1 MNIRNIGVFAH
12 VDAGKTTLSEQLL
25 MHSGAIRRAGSV
37 DEGTAHTDNL
47 PVEQRRGISV
57 KATCVSMDWRGTLI
71 NLIDTPGHVDFSAE
85 VERSLWALDAAVVVV
100 CAVEGVQP
108 HTETL
113 FQALKEQSIPTLFF
127 LNKMDREGADVARV
141 LAQIH
146 RLLTPDAVLMADPDA
161 VTEFVCSQ
169 DDELLERYLSGEEF
183 MPSFIRGRLADMTRR
198 AAAYPVYAGS
208 ALRDEGVISLLD
220 AMVDFLPS
228 PNPSDSPCG
237 EPPPL
242 RRGGSDLIRHRASA
256 APPSPEGKAN
266 QAPLRRGAVAGPA
279 TEGLVGRDL
288 CGVVFASTQDRVLG
302 RGVWVR
308 LYTGSLEN
316 RAPVTLPAGVDP
328 LTGEEKLVQR
338 KITQIR
344 RVDGSDA
351 GSLTA
356 GEIGVIYGLGDVK
369 VGQVLGDEALLPRRV
384 EPGSLRTPLIT
395 VQVIPE
401 KPEDMQALRVACE
414 ALSAE
419 DPLLQV
425 RYAKAL
431 NELQLHVMGTIQL
444 EIIQEL
450 LDTRFNMKV
459 SFSKPAVIY
468 RETIAK
474 PASGFVAYTMPK
486 PCWAIM
492 RFEIE
497 PAPRG
502 SGVTFK
508 SVVPVRDILL
518 RYQHQVEQALPL
530 ALHQGRLGWQV
541 TDVNITLVEGNHHQ
555 FHTHPLDFIVATPWG
570 IQDGLMRG
578 GSTLLEPILET
589 RFLLPPDCVGRVM
602 SDVALMRGEVTHT
615 ETDADRV
622 LMTALIPVATSVD
635 YAATLA
641 SATSGRGS
649 MSVKLHGYRDCPL
662 ELGATAPR
670 RSVDPL
676 DTSKYILAARSALEG
691 GIFDLE

>member
-1 MNIRNIGVFAH
+1 MNIRNIGIFAH

-25 MHSGAIRRAGSV
+25 MHAGAIRRVGSV

-57 KATCVSMDWRGTLI
+57 KATCVSLNWRDTTI

-113 FQALKEQSIPTLFF
+113 FQALKEQQIPTLFF
-127 LNKMDREGADVARV
+127 LNKTDREGADTAHV
-141 LAQIH
+141 LAQIQ
-146 RLLTPDAVLMADPDA
+146 RLLTPHAVPKADAEA
-161 VTEFVCSQ
+161 VTEFVCAQ
-169 DDELLERYLSGEEF
+169 DDELLERYLSGED
-183 MPSFIRGRLADMTRR
+183 MAPDFIHARLADMTR
-198 AAAYPVYAGS
+198 AAEACPVYAGS
-208 ALRDEGVISLLD
+208 ALRDEGVAPLLD
-220 AMVDFLPS
+220 AMVDFLPAPE
-228 PNPSDSPCG
+228 PNGDG
-237 EPPPL
+237 
-242 RRGGSDLIRHRASA
+242 
-256 APPSPEGKAN
+256 
-266 QAPLRRGAVAGPA
+266 
-279 TEGLVGRDL
+279 L

-308 LYTGSLEN
+308 LYAGALEN

-351 GSLTA
+351 GSLVA

-369 VGQVLGDEALLPRRV
+369 VGQVLGNEALLPRRV
-384 EPGSLRTPLIT
+384 EPGHLRTPLIT

-401 KPEDMQALRVACE
+401 KPEEMQNLRVACE

-450 LDTRFNMKV
+450 LDTRFGMKV
-459 SFSKPAVIY
+459 TFSKPAVIY
-468 RETIAK
+468 KETIAK
-474 PASGFVAYTMPK
+474 AASGFVAYTMPK

-508 SVVPVRDILL
+508 STVPVRDILL

-530 ALHQGRLGWQV
+530 ALHQGRLGWEV
-541 TDVNITLVEGNHHQ
+541 TDVNITLVDGNHHQ

-570 IQDGLMRG
+570 IQDGLQRG
-578 GSTLLEPILET
+578 GSTLLEPILEV

-622 LMTALIPVATSVD
+622 LMTALVPVATSVD

-649 MSVKLHGYRDCPL
+649 MSVKLHSYRDCPL
-662 ELGATAPR
+662 ELGATSPR

>member
-1 MNIRNIGVFAH
+1 MNIRNIGVFAY

-25 MHSGAIRRAGSV
+25 MHSGAIRRVGSV

-57 KATCVSMDWRGTLI
+57 KATCVSMEWRGVTI

-113 FQALKEQSIPTLFF
+113 FQALKEQGIPTLFF
-127 LNKMDREGADVARV
+127 LNKTDREGADVDRV
-141 LAQIH
+141 LSQIR
-146 RLLTPDAVLMADPDA
+146 RLLTPDAVLMADDDA
-161 VTEFVCSQ
+161 VTEFVCAQ
-169 DDELLERYLSGEEF
+169 DDELLERFFAGEEF
-183 MPSFIRGRLADMTRR
+183 APAFIRDRLADMTGK

-208 ALRDEGVISLLD
+208 ALRDEGVIPLLD
-220 AMVDFLPS
+220 AMVDFLPE
-228 PNPSDSPCG
+228 PSA
-237 EPPPL
+237 
-242 RRGGSDLIRHRASA
+242 GGDA
-256 APPSPEGKAN
+256 
-266 QAPLRRGAVAGPA
+266 
-279 TEGLVGRDL
+279 L

-308 LYTGSLEN
+308 LYAGSLEN

-351 GSLTA
+351 GAITA

-401 KPEDMQALRVACE
+401 KPEEMQALRVACE

-450 LDTRFNMKV
+450 LDTRFGMKV

-468 RETIAK
+468 KETIAK
-474 PASGFVAYTMPK
+474 AASGFVAYTMPK

-502 SGVTFK
+502 SGVTFN
-508 SVVPVRDILL
+508 STVPVRDILL

-541 TDVNITLVEGNHHQ
+541 TDVNITLVDGNHHQ

-570 IQDGLMRG
+570 IQDGLVRG
-578 GSTLLEPILET
+578 GSTLLEPILEV

-622 LMTALIPVATSVD
+622 LMTALVPVATSVD
-635 YAATLA
+635 YASTLA

>member
-1 MNIRNIGVFAH
+1 MMNQMRNIGIFAH

-25 MHSGAIRRAGSV
+25 MHSGAIRRVGSV

-57 KATCVSMDWRGTLI
+57 KATCVSLNWHGTTI

-85 VERSLWALDAAVVVV
+85 VERSLWALDAAVAVV

-113 FQALKEQSIPTLFF
+113 FQALKEQHIPTIFF
-127 LNKMDREGADVARV
+127 LNKTDREGADVPRV
-141 LAQIH
+141 LAQIQ
-146 RLLTPDAVLMADPDA
+146 RLLMPDAVFMEDGDA
-161 VTEFVCSQ
+161 VTEFVCAK
-169 DDELLERYLSGEEF
+169 DDDLLERYLSGETFTEE
-183 MPSFIRGRLADMTRR
+183 FIRTRLADMTR
-198 AAAYPVYAGS
+198 AADACPVYAGS
-208 ALRDEGVISLLD
+208 ALRDEGITPLLD
-220 AMVDFLPS
+220 AMVDFLPAPVS
-228 PNPSDSPCG
+228 
-237 EPPPL
+237 
-242 RRGGSDLIRHRASA
+242 GGNDLA
-256 APPSPEGKAN
+256 
-266 QAPLRRGAVAGPA
+266 
-279 TEGLVGRDL
+279 
-288 CGVVFASTQDRVLG
+288 GVVFASTQDRVLG

-308 LYTGSLEN
+308 LYAGSLEN

-384 EPGSLRTPLIT
+384 EPGHLRTPLIT

-401 KPEDMQALRVACE
+401 KPEEMQNLRVACE

-450 LDTRFNMKV
+450 LDTRFGMKV
-459 SFSKPAVIY
+459 TFSKPAVIY
-468 RETIAK
+468 KETIAK
-474 PASGFVAYTMPK
+474 AASGFVAYTMPK

-502 SGVTFK
+502 SGVTFR
-508 SVVPVRDILL
+508 STVPVRDILL
-518 RYQHQVEQALPL
+518 RYRHQVEQALPL
-530 ALHQGRLGWQV
+530 ALHQGRLGWEV
-541 TDVNITLVEGNHHQ
+541 TDVNITLVDGNHHQ

-570 IQDGLMRG
+570 IQDGLQRG
-578 GSTLLEPILET
+578 GSTLLEPILEV

-622 LMTALIPVATSVD
+622 LMTALVPVATSVE

-662 ELGATAPR
+662 ELGATSPR

>member
-1 MNIRNIGVFAH
+1 MNQMRNIGIFAH

-25 MHSGAIRRAGSV
+25 MHAGAIRRVGSV

-57 KATCVSMDWRGTLI
+57 KATCVSLNWRDTAI

-113 FQALKEQSIPTLFF
+113 FQALKEQRIPTLFF
-127 LNKMDREGADVARV
+127 LNKTDREGADTARV
-141 LAQIH
+141 LAQIQ
-146 RLLTPDAVLMADPDA
+146 RLLTPHAISMADDEA
-161 VTEFVCSQ
+161 VTEFVCAQ

-183 MPSFIRGRLADMTRR
+183 APDFIHARLADMTR
-198 AAAYPVYAGS
+198 AAEACPVYAGS
-208 ALRDEGVISLLD
+208 ALRDEGVVPLLD
-220 AMVDFLPS
+220 AMVDFLPA
-228 PNPSDSPCG
+228 P
-237 EPPPL
+237 EV
-242 RRGGSDLIRHRASA
+242 GSD
-256 APPSPEGKAN
+256 G
-266 QAPLRRGAVAGPA
+266 
-279 TEGLVGRDL
+279 L
-288 CGVVFASTQDRVLG
+288 CGVAFASAQDRVLG

-308 LYTGSLEN
+308 LYAGALEN

-384 EPGSLRTPLIT
+384 EPGHLRTPLIT

-401 KPEDMQALRVACE
+401 KPEEMQNLRIACE

-450 LDTRFNMKV
+450 LDTRFGMKV

-468 RETIAK
+468 KETIAK
-474 PASGFVAYTMPK
+474 DASGFVAYTMPK

-508 SVVPVRDILL
+508 STVPVRDILL

-530 ALHQGRLGWQV
+530 ALHQGRLGWEV
-541 TDVNITLVEGNHHQ
+541 TDVNITLVDGNHHQ

-570 IQDGLMRG
+570 IQDGLQRG
-578 GSTLLEPILET
+578 GSTLLEPILEV

-622 LMTALIPVATSVD
+622 LMTALVPVATSVD

-662 ELGATAPR
+662 ELGATSAR

>member
-1 MNIRNIGVFAH
+1 MRNIGVFAH

-25 MHSGAIRRAGSV
+25 MHAGAIRHAGSV
-37 DEGTAHTDNL
+37 DEGTAHTDTL
-47 PVEQRRGISV
+47 PVEKRRGISV
-57 KATCVSMDWRGTLI
+57 KATCVSLHWRGEDI

-113 FQALKEQSIPTLFF
+113 FHALREQSIPTLFF
-127 LNKMDREGADVARV
+127 LNKTDREGADVPRV
-141 LAQIH
+141 LAQIQ
-146 RLLTPDAVLMADPDA
+146 RLLSRDAVLMSDDDA
-161 VTEFVCSQ
+161 VTELVCGQ
-169 DDELLERYLSGEEF
+169 DDDLLERYLSGETF
-183 MPSFIRGRLADMTRR
+183 APNFIRERLAVMTRG
-198 AAAYPVYAGS
+198 AEAYPVYAGS
-208 ALRDEGVISLLD
+208 ALRGEGITPLLD
-220 AMVDFLPS
+220 AMVDLL
-228 PNPSDSPCG
+228 
-237 EPPPL
+237 PPPDVS
-242 RRGGSDLIRHRASA
+242 G
-256 APPSPEGKAN
+256 E
-266 QAPLRRGAVAGPA
+266 
-279 TEGLVGRDL
+279 TL
-288 CGVVFASTQDRVLG
+288 CGVVFASTQDRMLG

-308 LYTGSLEN
+308 LYAGRMEN
-316 RAPVTLPAGVDP
+316 RMPVLLPAGVDP
-328 LTGEEKLVQR
+328 LTGEEKQVQR

-344 RVDGSDA
+344 CGDGADA
-351 GSLTA
+351 GCIAA

-369 VGQVLGDEALLPRRV
+369 VGQVLGDAALLPRRV
-384 EPGSLRTPLIT
+384 EPGHLRTPLIA

-401 KPEDMQALRVACE
+401 DPEKMQELRAACE

-419 DPLLQV
+419 DPLLQA
-425 RYAKAL
+425 RYTKSL
-431 NELQLHVMGTIQL
+431 NELQLHVMGVIQL

-450 LDTRFNMKV
+450 LDTRFGLKV
-459 SFSKPAVIY
+459 TFSKPAVIY

-474 PASGFVAYTMPK
+474 AASGFVAYTAPK

-508 SVVPVRDILL
+508 STVPVRDILL

-530 ALHQGRLGWQV
+530 ALNQGRLGWQV

-570 IQDGLMRG
+570 IQDGLQRG
-578 GSTLLEPILET
+578 GSVLLEPILEV
-589 RFLLPPDCVGRVM
+589 RFLLPPDCVGRIM

-615 ETDADRV
+615 ETEADRV

-635 YAATLA
+635 YASTLA
-641 SATSGRGS
+641 SVTSGRGS

-662 ELGATAPR
+662 EMGATAPR

>member
-1 MNIRNIGVFAH
+1 MTIRNIGVFAH

-71 NLIDTPGHVDFSAE
+71 NLIDTPGHVDFAAE
-85 VERSLWALDAAVVVV
+85 VERSLWALDAAVMVI

-113 FQALKEQSIPTLFF
+113 FQALKEQRIPTLFF
-127 LNKMDREGADVARV
+127 LNKTDREGADVGRV

-146 RLLTPDAVLMADPDA
+146 RLLTPEAVLMSDPDG
-161 VTEFVCSQ
+161 VTEFVCAQ
-169 DDELLERYLSGEEF
+169 DDELLERYLSGEELAAA
-183 MPSFIRGRLADMTRR
+183 FIHERLADMTRK
-198 AAAYPVYAGS
+198 AGAYPVYAGS
-208 ALRDEGVISLLD
+208 ALRDEGVVPLLD
-220 AMVDFLPS
+220 AMVDFLP
-228 PNPSDSPCG
+228 
-237 EPPPL
+237 
-242 RRGGSDLIRHRASA
+242 
-256 APPSPEGKAN
+256 APPADDG
-266 QAPLRRGAVAGPA
+266 
-279 TEGLVGRDL
+279 GLS
-288 CGVVFASTQDRVLG
+288 GVVFASTQDRVLG

-308 LYTGSLEN
+308 LYAGSLEN

-356 GEIGVIYGLGDVK
+356 GEIGVIYGLGDVR

-384 EPGSLRTPLIT
+384 EPGRLRTPLIT

-401 KPEDMQALRVACE
+401 KPEEMQSLRAACE

-508 SVVPVRDILL
+508 STVPVKDILL

-541 TDVNITLVEGNHHQ
+541 TDVNITLVDGNHHQ

-570 IQDGLMRG
+570 IQDGLQRG

-635 YAATLA
+635 YASALA

-662 ELGATAPR
+662 ELGAMAPR

-676 DTSKYILAARSALEG
+676 DVSKYILAARSALEG

>member
-1 MNIRNIGVFAH
+1 MNQMRNIGIFAH

-25 MHSGAIRRAGSV
+25 MHSGAIRRVGSV

-57 KATCVSMDWRGTLI
+57 KATCVSLTWRDTAI

-113 FQALKEQSIPTLFF
+113 FHALKEQHIPTLFF
-127 LNKMDREGADVARV
+127 LNKTDREGADTARV
-141 LAQIH
+141 LGQIR
-146 RLLTPDAVLMADPDA
+146 RLLTADAVPMADEDA
-161 VTEFVCSQ
+161 VTEFVCAQ
-169 DDELLERYLSGEEF
+169 DDDLLERYLSGEE
-183 MPSFIRGRLADMTRR
+183 MSADFIRARLADMART
-198 AAAYPVYAGS
+198 AGACPVYAGS
-208 ALRDEGVISLLD
+208 ALRDEGVIPLLD
-220 AMVDFLPS
+220 GMVDFLP
-228 PNPSDSPCG
+228 
-237 EPPPL
+237 
-242 RRGGSDLIRHRASA
+242 
-256 APPSPEGKAN
+256 APTDNGD
-266 QAPLRRGAVAGPA
+266 G
-279 TEGLVGRDL
+279 L

-308 LYTGSLEN
+308 LYAGSLEN

-351 GSLTA
+351 GSLTD

-369 VGQVLGDEALLPRRV
+369 VGQVLGDEAMLPRRV
-384 EPGSLRTPLIT
+384 EPGHLRTPLIT

-401 KPEDMQALRVACE
+401 KTEDMQSLRVACE

-450 LDTRFNMKV
+450 LDTRFGMKV
-459 SFSKPAVIY
+459 TFSKPAVIY
-468 RETIAK
+468 KETIAR

-508 SVVPVRDILL
+508 STVPVRDILL

-530 ALHQGRLGWQV
+530 ALHQGRLGWEV
-541 TDVNITLVEGNHHQ
+541 TDVNITLVDGNHHQ

-570 IQDGLMRG
+570 IQDGLQRG
-578 GSTLLEPILET
+578 GSTLLEPILEV

-622 LMTALIPVATSVD
+622 LMTALVPVATSVD
-635 YAATLA
+635 YASTLA

-649 MSVKLHGYRDCPL
+649 MSVKLHGYRDCPM
-662 ELGATAPR
+662 ELGATAAR

-676 DTSKYILAARSALEG
+676 DTAKYILAARSALEG

>member
-1 MNIRNIGVFAH
+1 MNIRNIGIFAH

-57 KATCVSMDWRGTLI
+57 KATCVSLTWRDTNI
-71 NLIDTPGHVDFSAE
+71 NLIDTPGHVDFTAE

-113 FQALKEQSIPTLFF
+113 FHALREQSIPTLFF
-127 LNKMDREGADVARV
+127 LNKTDREGADVNRV
-141 LAQIH
+141 LAQIQ
-146 RLLTPDAVLMADPDA
+146 RLLTPNAVLMADDDA
-161 VTEFVCSQ
+161 VTEFVCGQ
-169 DDELLERYLSGEEF
+169 DDDLLECYLSGEEF
-183 MPSFIRGRLADMTRR
+183 APDFIRSRLADMTR
-198 AAAYPVYAGS
+198 AAEACPVYSGS
-208 ALRDEGVISLLD
+208 ALRDEGVIPLLD
-220 AMVDFLPS
+220 AMVDFLPC
-228 PNPSDSPCG
+228 P
-237 EPPPL
+237 
-242 RRGGSDLIRHRASA
+242 AS
-256 APPSPEGKAN
+256 SGD
-266 QAPLRRGAVAGPA
+266 G
-279 TEGLVGRDL
+279 L

-308 LYTGSLEN
+308 LYAGSLEN

-356 GEIGVIYGLGDVK
+356 GEIGVVYGLGDVK
-369 VGQVLGDEALLPRRV
+369 VGQVLGEEALLPRRV
-384 EPGSLRTPLIT
+384 ESGRLRTPLIT
-395 VQVIPE
+395 VQVIPD

-450 LDTRFNMKV
+450 LDTRFDMKV
-459 SFSKPAVIY
+459 TFSKPAVIY
-468 RETIAK
+468 KETIAK
-474 PASGFVAYTMPK
+474 AASGFVAYTMPK

-508 SVVPVRDILL
+508 STVPVRDILL

-530 ALHQGRLGWQV
+530 ALHQGRLGWEV
-541 TDVNITLVEGNHHQ
+541 TDVNITLVDGNHHQ

-570 IQDGLMRG
+570 IQDGLQRG

-635 YAATLA
+635 YASTLA

-649 MSVKLHGYRDCPL
+649 MSVKLHGYWDCPL
-662 ELGATAPR
+662 ELGATAAR

>member
-1 MNIRNIGVFAH
+1 MNIRNIGIFAH

-25 MHSGAIRRAGSV
+25 MHAGAIRRVGSV

-57 KATCVSMDWRGTLI
+57 KATCVSLNWRDTAI

-113 FQALKEQSIPTLFF
+113 FQALKEQRIPTLFF
-127 LNKMDREGADVARV
+127 LNKTDREGADTARV
-141 LAQIH
+141 LAQIQ
-146 RLLTPDAVLMADPDA
+146 RLLTPHAVSMADDEA
-161 VTEFVCSQ
+161 VTEFVCAQ

-183 MPSFIRGRLADMTRR
+183 ATDFIHARLAE
-198 AAAYPVYAGS
+198 AARSATAHPVYAGS
-208 ALRDEGVISLLD
+208 ALRDEGIVPLLD
-220 AMVDFLPS
+220 AMVDFLPA
-228 PNPSDSPCG
+228 P
-237 EPPPL
+237 EV
-242 RRGGSDLIRHRASA
+242 GSD
-256 APPSPEGKAN
+256 G
-266 QAPLRRGAVAGPA
+266 
-279 TEGLVGRDL
+279 L
-288 CGVVFASTQDRVLG
+288 CGVVFASAQDRVLG

-308 LYTGSLEN
+308 LYAGALEN

-344 RVDGSDA
+344 RVDGADA
-351 GSLTA
+351 GALTA
-356 GEIGVIYGLGDVK
+356 GEIGIVYGLGDVK

-384 EPGSLRTPLIT
+384 EPGHLRTPLIT
-395 VQVIPE
+395 VQVIPD
-401 KPEDMQALRVACE
+401 KPEEMQNLRIACE

-450 LDTRFNMKV
+450 LDTRFGMKV
-459 SFSKPAVIY
+459 TFSKPAVIY
-468 RETIAK
+468 KETIAK
-474 PASGFVAYTMPK
+474 AASGFVAYTMPK

-508 SVVPVRDILL
+508 STVPVRDILL

-530 ALHQGRLGWQV
+530 ALHQGRLGWEV
-541 TDVNITLVEGNHHQ
+541 TDVNITLVDGNHHQ

-570 IQDGLMRG
+570 IQDGLVRG

-622 LMTALIPVATSVD
+622 LMTALVPAATSVD

>member
-37 DEGTAHTDNL
+37 DAGTAHTDNL

-71 NLIDTPGHVDFSAE
+71 NLIDTPGHVDVAAE
-85 VERSLWALDAAVVVV
+85 VERSLWALDAAVMVV

-113 FQALKEQSIPTLFF
+113 FQALKEQNIPTIFF
-127 LNKMDREGADVARV
+127 LNKTDREGADVERV
-141 LAQIH
+141 LSQIR
-146 RLLTPDAVLMADPDA
+146 RLLTPEAVLMSDDDA
-161 VTEFVCSQ
+161 VTEFVCAQ

-183 MPSFIRGRLADMTRR
+183 AADFIRARLADMTRK
-198 AAAYPVYAGS
+198 AAACPVYTGS
-208 ALRDEGVISLLD
+208 ALRDEGVIPLLD
-220 AMVDFLPS
+220 AMVDLLPS
-228 PNPSDSPCG
+228 PEED
-237 EPPPL
+237 
-242 RRGGSDLIRHRASA
+242 
-256 APPSPEGKAN
+256 
-266 QAPLRRGAVAGPA
+266 GAK
-279 TEGLVGRDL
+279 TL
-288 CGVVFASTQDRVLG
+288 CGVVFASTQDRLLG

-308 LYTGSLEN
+308 LYAGSLEN
-316 RAPVTLPAGVDP
+316 RAPITLPAGVDP

-351 GSLTA
+351 GSLAA

-369 VGQVLGDEALLPRRV
+369 VGQVLGDEGLLPRRV
-384 EPGSLRTPLIT
+384 EPGRLRTPLIT
-395 VQVIPE
+395 VQVIPD
-401 KPEDMQALRVACE
+401 KPEEMQALRGACE

-431 NELQLHVMGTIQL
+431 NELQMHVMGTIQL

-450 LDTRFNMKV
+450 LDTRFGMKV

-468 RETIAK
+468 KETIAQ

-502 SGVTFK
+502 SGVTFR
-508 SVVPVRDILL
+508 STVPVRDILL

-530 ALHQGRLGWQV
+530 ALHQGRLGWEV
-541 TDVNITLVEGNHHQ
+541 TDVNITLVDGNHHQ

-570 IQDGLMRG
+570 IQDGLQRG

-635 YAATLA
+635 YASTLA

-662 ELGATAPR
+662 ELGATSPR

>member
-1 MNIRNIGVFAH
+1 MRHIRNIGIFAH

-57 KATCVSMDWRGTLI
+57 KATCVSMTWRDTTI

-100 CAVEGVQP
+100 CAVEGIQP

-113 FQALKEQSIPTLFF
+113 FHALKEQKIATLFF
-127 LNKMDREGADVARV
+127 LNKTDREGADVPRV
-141 LAQIH
+141 LGQIK
-146 RLLTPDAVLMADPDA
+146 RLLTPDAVLMEDAEA
-161 VTEFVCSQ
+161 VTEFVCAQ
-169 DDELLERYLSGEEF
+169 DEDLLERYLSGEDMEED
-183 MPSFIRGRLADMTRR
+183 FIRARLADMTR
-198 AAAYPVYAGS
+198 AAQAYPVYSGS
-208 ALRDEGVISLLD
+208 ALRDEGVVPLLD
-220 AMVDFLPS
+220 AMVDLLP
-228 PNPSDSPCG
+228 PPEGVNPSDSPNG

-242 RRGGSDLIRHRASA
+242 QRGGSVA
-256 APPSPEGKAN
+256 
-266 QAPLRRGAVAGPA
+266 QAPLHRGAVAGQA
-279 TEGLVGRDL
+279 TEGLPHKVHDITL
-288 CGVVFASTQDRVLG
+288 SGVVFASTQDRLLG

-308 LYTGSLEN
+308 LYAGSLEN
-316 RAPVTLPAGVDP
+316 RAPLTLPAGVDP

-356 GEIGVIYGLGDVK
+356 GEIGVVYGLGDVK
-369 VGQVLGDEALLPRRV
+369 VGQVLGDASLLPRRV
-384 EPGSLRTPLIT
+384 EPGTLRTPLIT

-401 KPEDMQALRVACE
+401 KPEEMQALRAACE

-425 RYAKAL
+425 RYTKAL
-431 NELQLHVMGTIQL
+431 NELQLHVMGAIQL

-468 RETIAK
+468 KETIARA
-474 PASGFVAYTMPK
+474 ASGFVAYTMPK

-508 SVVPVRDILL
+508 STVPVRDILA

-530 ALHQGRLGWQV
+530 ALHQGRLGWEV
-541 TDVNITLVEGNHHQ
+541 TDVNITLVDGNHHQ

-570 IQDGLMRG
+570 IQDGLVRG

-622 LMTALIPVATSVD
+622 LLTALIPVATSID
-635 YAATLA
+635 YASTLA
-641 SATSGRGS
+641 SVTSGRGS
-649 MSVKLHGYRDCPL
+649 MSVKLHGYRDRPM

>member
-1 MNIRNIGVFAH
+1 MNHMRNIGIFAH

-57 KATCVSMDWRGTLI
+57 KASCVSMAWQDTSI

-85 VERSLWALDAAVVVV
+85 VERSLWALDAAVMVV

-113 FQALKEQSIPTLFF
+113 FHALREQAIPTLFF
-127 LNKMDREGADVARV
+127 LNKTDREGADVGRV

-146 RLLTPDAVLMADPDA
+146 RLLTLDAVLMADEDA
-161 VTEFVCSQ
+161 VTEFVCAQ
-169 DDELLERYLSGEEF
+169 DDTLLEQYLSGDLIPPEL
-183 MPSFIRGRLADMTRR
+183 IRARLADMTHC
-198 AAAYPVYAGS
+198 AAAYPVYSGS
-208 ALRDEGVISLLD
+208 ALRDEGVLPLLD
-220 AMVDFLPS
+220 AMVDFLP
-228 PNPSDSPCG
+228 
-237 EPPPL
+237 PP
-242 RRGGSDLIRHRASA
+242 DLQGDALS
-256 APPSPEGKAN
+256 
-266 QAPLRRGAVAGPA
+266 
-279 TEGLVGRDL
+279 
-288 CGVVFASTQDRVLG
+288 GVVFASNQDRVLG

-308 LYTGSLEN
+308 LYAGAIEN
-316 RAPVTLPAGVDP
+316 RAPITLPAGIDP

-344 RVDGSDA
+344 RVDSTDA
-351 GSLTA
+351 GSLNA
-356 GEIGVIYGLGDVK
+356 GEIGVVYGLGDVK
-369 VGQVLGDEALLPRRV
+369 VGQILGDEALLPRRV
-384 EPGSLRTPLIT
+384 EPGHLRTPLIT
-395 VQVIPE
+395 VQVIPD
-401 KPEDMQALRVACE
+401 KPENMQALRVACE

-450 LDTRFNMKV
+450 LDTRFGMKV
-459 SFSKPAVIY
+459 CFSKPAVIY

-474 PASGFVAYTMPK
+474 AASGFVAYTMPK

-502 SGVTFK
+502 SGVTFR
-508 SVVPVRDILL
+508 SNVPVRDILA

-570 IQDGLMRG
+570 IQDGLARG

-602 SDVALMRGEVTHT
+602 SDVALMRGEVTT
-615 ETDADRV
+615 TQTDADRV
-622 LMTALIPVATSVD
+622 LITALIPVATSLD

-641 SATSGRGS
+641 SVTSGRGS
-649 MSVKLHGYRDCPL
+649 MSVKLHGYRECPL
-662 ELGATAPR
+662 ELGATSPR

>member
-1 MNIRNIGVFAH
+1 MNHIRNIGVFAH

-25 MHSGAIRRAGSV
+25 MHSGAIRHVGSV
-37 DEGTAHTDNL
+37 DEGTAHTDSL

-57 KATCVSMDWRGTLI
+57 KATCVSMTWRGVTI

-113 FQALKEQSIPTLFF
+113 FQALKEQEIPTLFF
-127 LNKMDREGADVARV
+127 LNKTDREGADVDRV
-141 LAQIH
+141 LGQIR
-146 RLLTPDAVLMADPDA
+146 RLLTPDAAPMADADA
-161 VTEFVCSQ
+161 VTEFVCAQ
-169 DDELLERYLSGEEF
+169 DDELLERYLSGEELAADC
-183 MPSFIRGRLADMTRR
+183 IRARLAELTC
-198 AAAYPVYAGS
+198 AAKAYPVYAGS
-208 ALRDEGVISLLD
+208 ALRDEGVVPLLD
-220 AMVDFLPS
+220 AMVDFLPAPEEIS
-228 PNPSDSPCG
+228 KREN
-237 EPPPL
+237 
-242 RRGGSDLIRHRASA
+242 GSQTLPVSLSTGD
-256 APPSPEGKAN
+256 G
-266 QAPLRRGAVAGPA
+266 
-279 TEGLVGRDL
+279 L

-308 LYTGSLEN
+308 LYAGALEN
-316 RAPVTLPAGVDP
+316 RAPVVLPAGVDP

-351 GSLTA
+351 GALTA
-356 GEIGVIYGLGDVK
+356 GEIGVVYGLGDVK
-369 VGQVLGDEALLPRRV
+369 VGQVLGEEALLPRRV
-384 EPGSLRTPLIT
+384 EPGHLRTPLIT

-401 KPEDMQALRVACE
+401 KPDVMQALRVACE

-431 NELQLHVMGTIQL
+431 NELQLHVMGAIQL

-450 LDTRFNMKV
+450 LDTRFGMKV

-468 RETIAK
+468 QETIAR

-508 SVVPVRDILL
+508 STVPVRDILA

-570 IQDGLMRG
+570 IQDGLARG

-691 GIFDLE
+691 GIFNLE